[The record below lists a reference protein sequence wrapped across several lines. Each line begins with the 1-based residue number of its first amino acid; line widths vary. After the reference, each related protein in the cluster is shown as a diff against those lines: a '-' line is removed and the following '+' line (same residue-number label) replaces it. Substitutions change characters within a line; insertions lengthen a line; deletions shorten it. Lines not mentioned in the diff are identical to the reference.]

1 MFITNFKTKFVCVFL
16 VFVILLQSCTVYKK
30 APVSISEASATN
42 HKVLIIKN
50 DDTKLELKKIE
61 LVDGV
66 YYGFIDED
74 RGIVIIPLNEST
86 IKTIR
91 IIDKSASTLLSTGI
105 FVIPLAI
112 IITLVIANWGPGNL
126 DLGE

>member
-1 MFITNFKTKFVCVFL
+1 MFITNFKSKFVCVFL

-74 RGIVIIPLNEST
+74 RGIVKIPLNEST

-105 FVIPLAI
+105 VVIPLAI
-112 IITLVIANWGPGNL
+112 IITLVTANWDPGNL

>member
-1 MFITNFKTKFVCVFL
+1 MFNTNFKTKFVCVFL

-74 RGIVIIPLNEST
+74 RGIVKIPLNEST

-105 FVIPLAI
+105 VVIPLAI

>member
-16 VFVILLQSCTVYKK
+16 VFVILLQSCAVYKK

-42 HKVLIIKN
+42 HKVLIIN
-50 DDTKLELKKIE
+50 TDDTKLELKKIE

-74 RGIVIIPLNEST
+74 RGIVKIPLNEST

-105 FVIPLAI
+105 VVIPLAI
-112 IITLVIANWGPGNL
+112 IITLVTANWGPGNL

>member
-1 MFITNFKTKFVCVFL
+1 
-16 VFVILLQSCTVYKK
+16 
-30 APVSISEASATN
+30 
-42 HKVLIIKN
+42 
-50 DDTKLELKKIE
+50 
-61 LVDGV
+61 V

-74 RGIVIIPLNEST
+74 RGIVKIPLNEST

-105 FVIPLAI
+105 VVIPLAI
-112 IITLVIANWGPGNL
+112 IITLVTANWGPGNL

>member
-1 MFITNFKTKFVCVFL
+1 MFITNFKSKFVCVFL

-30 APVSISEASATN
+30 APISISEASATN

-74 RGIVIIPLNEST
+74 RGIVKIPLNEST

-105 FVIPLAI
+105 VVIPLAI
-112 IITLVIANWGPGNL
+112 IITLVTANWGPGNL

>member
-74 RGIVIIPLNEST
+74 RGIVKIPLNEST

-105 FVIPLAI
+105 VVIPLAI

>member
-30 APVSISEASATN
+30 APVSISEASTTN

-74 RGIVIIPLNEST
+74 RGIVKIPLNEST

-105 FVIPLAI
+105 VVIPLAI

>member
-30 APVSISEASATN
+30 APVSISEASTTN

-105 FVIPLAI
+105 VVIPLAI
-112 IITLVIANWGPGNL
+112 IITLVTANWGPGNL